1 MICINDKYSMSQE
14 KNIFLAKRLLVD
26 VVYKSA
32 NLEGIA
38 VTYANT
44 VDILNDVGVEKLKP
58 SEISKVFCLRD
69 AWHYVLD
76 NINTD
81 VNLGF
86 LQSVHEIVARYDV
99 SYNELGKL
107 RSSDDILVSGTLWR
121 PDIPNAEK
129 LHFELQE
136 LLKIPVVTDRAISV
150 MLWIMRSQMF
160 ADGNKRVA
168 SMAGN
173 KILIQNGRGIFS
185 VPVELDGTFKT
196 MLVKY
201 YETNDMRSLKEWIYE
216 NCIDG
221 VNSEVKD
228 QVITEETENEEG
240 QESEIQ

>member
-1 MICINDKYSMSQE
+1 M
-14 KNIFLAKRLLVD
+14 
-26 VVYKSA
+26 
-32 NLEGIA
+32 
-38 VTYANT
+38 
-44 VDILNDVGVEKLKP
+44 
-58 SEISKVFCLRD
+58 
-69 AWHYVLD
+69 
-76 NINTD
+76 
-81 VNLGF
+81 
-86 LQSVHEIVARYDV
+86 
-99 SYNELGKL
+99 
-107 RSSDDILVSGTLWR
+107 
-121 PDIPNAEK
+121 
-129 LHFELQE
+129 
-136 LLKIPVVTDRAISV
+136 KIPVVTDRAISV